1 MIKLKINNQ
10 LVEVADGLSVLK
22 AADRMG
28 IDIPTMCFKDGFGNH
43 PSCMLCLVKDVKT
56 GKLHPSCA
64 LPSEEGMEIITD
76 DDEIHN
82 ARKESL
88 ELLLSDHVGDCE
100 APCRTACPAFMD
112 IPQMNRLIATGE
124 YEKALKVI
132 KEEIAIPLILGYICP
147 APCENA
153 CHRGVADKPVK
164 ICELKRVVAEKDL
177 QKDDFYIHSKE
188 KSSGKKV
195 AIIGSGPAGLAA
207 AYHLLLKGHQAVIFD
222 KNPEA
227 GGTLRYDI
235 PEDRLP
241 NSAIDKE
248 VKAIE
253 KLGAKLEL
261 NQTIDKDSFELKIQ
275 KEYDAIIFATGNFA
289 HGNMETF
296 GFDKTQYG
304 LKVEK
309 ETLEVAKGVFA
320 CGNVF
325 RSRKMAVTSVAQAK
339 QAAHSVDAFLRGDQ
353 AEKIY
358 RMFNSRFGKIK
369 EEEAG
374 EYLKETET
382 RSLSG
387 AEASGEVDENP
398 LDIESN
404 PLANSTPLSV
414 QSSKNGLN
422 KVNKS
427 GISTGSMSDSQKE
440 AQRCMHCD
448 CRKPQTCKLRIFAD
462 EYKADRRKFIF
473 GERKLVQK
481 HIEHELI
488 VYEPEKC
495 IRCNLCVEISEK
507 QKGKLGFTSIGRG
520 FEVRMKVPLNKS
532 MKDIYNQTA
541 IDCAEACPTG
551 AIAMKQ
557 EEHD

>member
-10 LVEVADGLSVLK
+10 TVELADGLSVLK
-22 AADRMG
+22 AAERIG
-28 IDIPTMCFKDGFGNH
+28 VEIPTMCFKDGFGNH

-64 LPSEEGMEIITD
+64 LPSAEGMEIITD
-76 DDEIHN
+76 DEEIHE

-100 APCRTACPAFMD
+100 APCRTACPAYMD

-124 YEKALKVI
+124 FEKAIKVV

-153 CHRGVADKPVK
+153 CHRSVADKPVK
-164 ICELKRVVAEKDL
+164 ICELKRIVAEKDL
-177 QKDDFYIHSKE
+177 QSDNFYLPQKG

-195 AIIGSGPAGLAA
+195 AVIGSGPAGLTA
-207 AYHLLLKGHQAVIFD
+207 AYHLLIKGHETIIYD

-235 PEDRLP
+235 PEEKLP
-241 NSAIDKE
+241 NSAIDQE
-248 VKAIE
+248 VKTIE
-253 KLGAKLEL
+253 KLGAQFNL
-261 NQTIDKDSFELKIQ
+261 NQHIDKKYFEKIR
-275 KEYDAIIFATGNFA
+275 KEFDAIIIASGNFA
-289 HGNMETF
+289 DSNMEEF
-296 GFDKTQYG
+296 GFEKTQFG
-304 LKVEK
+304 LKVAK
-309 ETLEVAKGVFA
+309 DTFQVAEGIFA

-339 QAAHSVDAFLRGDQ
+339 QAAHSVDAYLRGDQ

-369 EEEAG
+369 AEEVE
-374 EYLKETET
+374 EYLKE
-382 RSLSG
+382 SSYPSS
-387 AEASGEVDENP
+387 ASGYDLLQKKERSPEA
-398 LDIESN
+398 LEGR
-404 PLANSTPLSV
+404 LSEEQV
-414 QSSKNGLN
+414 KQACLPAR
-422 KVNKS
+422 
-427 GISTGSMSDSQKE
+427 QE

-448 CRKPQTCKLRIFAD
+448 CRKPHTCKLRIYAD

-473 GERKLVQK
+473 GDRKLIQK
-481 HIEHELI
+481 SMEHELI

-507 QKGKLGFTSIGRG
+507 QKGHLGFTSIGRG
-520 FEVRMKVPLNKS
+520 FEVRMKAPLNKS
-532 MKDIYNQTA
+532 LKDIFNQTA
-541 IDCAEACPTG
+541 IDCAVACPTG
-551 AIAMKQ
+551 AISRK
-557 EEHD
+557 

>member
-10 LVEVADGLSVLK
+10 TVEVADGLSVLK
-22 AADRMG
+22 AAESIG
-28 IDIPTMCFKDGFGNH
+28 VEIPTMCNKDGFGNH
-43 PSCMLCLVKDVKT
+43 PSCMLCLVKDVKS
-56 GKLHPSCA
+56 GKLQPSCA
-64 LPSEEGMEIITD
+64 LPCEEGMEIITD
-76 DDEIHN
+76 DDEIHE

-112 IPQMNRLIATGE
+112 IPQMNRLIAAGDFE
-124 YEKALKVI
+124 QAIKVV

-153 CHRGVADKPVK
+153 CHRGVVDEPVK
-164 ICELKRVVAEKDL
+164 ICELKKIVAEKDL
-177 QKDDFYIHSKE
+177 KSNDFYLPPKE
-188 KSSGKKV
+188 KASGKKV
-195 AIIGSGPAGLAA
+195 AILGSGPAGLTA
-207 AYHLLLKGHQAVIFD
+207 AYHLLIKGHQVVVYD

-235 PEDRLP
+235 PEEKLP
-241 NSAIDKE
+241 NWVVDQE
-248 VKAIE
+248 VKVIE
-253 KLGAKLEL
+253 KLGTQFKL
-261 NQTIDKDSFELKIQ
+261 NQNINKDFFDNTLRKD
-275 KEYDAIIFATGNFA
+275 YDAIIIATGNFSDS
-289 HGNMETF
+289 NLEEF
-296 GFDKTQYG
+296 GFEQSQFG

-309 ETLEVAKGVFA
+309 DTFQVEEGIFA

-339 QAAHSVDAFLRGDQ
+339 QAAYSVDAYLRGDQ
-353 AEKIY
+353 PKKIY

-369 EEEAG
+369 EEEVG
-374 EYLKETET
+374 EYLKEATEK
-382 RSLSG
+382 
-387 AEASGEVDENP
+387 NP
-398 LDIESN
+398 LSATGYNLEKNKEPS
-404 PLANSTPLSV
+404 PEALEGRLSEEQV
-414 QSSKNGLN
+414 KQACLPAR
-422 KVNKS
+422 
-427 GISTGSMSDSQKE
+427 QE

-448 CRKPQTCKLRIFAD
+448 CRKPQTCKLRIYAD

-481 HIEHELI
+481 NIEHKLI

-520 FEVRMKVPLNKS
+520 FEVRMRTPLNKS
-532 MKDIYNQTA
+532 MKDIFNQTA
-541 IDCAEACPTG
+541 IDCADACPTG
-551 AIAMKQ
+551 AISRK
-557 EEHD
+557 